1 MPGRL
6 EFDHEV
12 ENEAEVVIK
21 DMDFG
26 LIYSYGGDEMREG
39 PPPAGGRDAIG
50 EEAEGDDG
58 GETRAAPRTQQQS
71 TKTVAG
77 STAGKTSSKGVAS
90 KQPLGNSNGIIE
102 KFNKD
107 DMDVDEAEDDED
119 EKPLAQ
125 LVDAVNHEVK
135 RDTNV
140 KPKNNG
146 REKGE
151 DKEVE
156 GDAEEEDKTPAV
168 VLEMEDPEDLEL
180 KLTVLEVY
188 YSRLAKR
195 QQIKDFIF
203 DRGLMDYKRVSQ
215 GRFHLKP
222 FEESRN

>member
-50 EEAEGDDG
+50 EEAEGEDA
-58 GETRAAPRTQQQS
+58 GETKSAPRAQQQS

-77 STAGKTSSKGVAS
+77 STAGKTSSKGGNS
-90 KQPLGNSNGIIE
+90 KQPLENSNGIIE
-102 KFNKD
+102 KSNKD

-125 LVDAVNHEVK
+125 LVDAVNHEIK
-135 RDTNV
+135 RDTIL
-140 KPKNNG
+140 KPRNNG
-146 REKGE
+146 HEKDE
-151 DKEVE
+151 DKEGE
-156 GDAEEEDKTPAV
+156 GEVEEEDKTPAV

-203 DRGLMDYKRVSQ
+203 DRGLMDYKRVSRE
-215 GRFHLKP
+215 GFYWKSA
-222 FEESRN
+222 ETGSD